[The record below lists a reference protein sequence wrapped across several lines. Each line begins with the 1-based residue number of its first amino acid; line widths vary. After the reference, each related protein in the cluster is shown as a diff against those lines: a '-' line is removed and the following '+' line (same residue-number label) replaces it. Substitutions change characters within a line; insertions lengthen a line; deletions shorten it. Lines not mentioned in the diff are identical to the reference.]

1 MSRKQSSLKSFEI
14 RKQVLIAEA
23 EMLRDRRGED
33 LDVIQQGFK
42 AMRTQARSI
51 ASVASIAAIV
61 VAGVSAL
68 WRARK
73 KGVNGKPWLISK
85 LFTGA
90 RAAASTA
97 CLASRS
103 RQR

>member
-1 MSRKQSSLKSFEI
+1 MSRKQPSLKSFEI

-23 EMLRDRRGED
+23 EGLRARREED

-42 AMRTQARSI
+42 AMGSQARSI

-61 VAGVSAL
+61 VAGVSAF
-68 WRARK
+68 WRVRK

-85 LFTGA
+85 LFTGD
-90 RAAASTA
+90 RAASTA
-97 CLASRS
+97 WPASRS